1 MVGIVDMIEK
11 MVSEGQE
18 VVASPMKNDAKGL
31 TGKGLGGKVGS
42 GRRVVET
49 RTVRGDTGT
58 AGRVR
63 ASRSIW
69 VRKLSVAVTH

>member
-1 MVGIVDMIEK
+1 LVGTVDMIEK

-31 TGKGLGGKVGS
+31 TGKGLG
-42 GRRVVET
+42 RVVET
-49 RTVRGDTGT
+49 HTVRGDTGT
-58 AGRVR
+58 AGGVR